1 MGESN
6 KLSREFLAERDL
18 RIFNLKKSG
27 LSNVDIGKRFNMSAA
42 AVAAASRRVLGRLN
56 SEAFL
61 SYPEVLRLELERLD
75 EMQKS
80 MWPLTQFR
88 RETLDDGSEIMLEPD
103 QNAVRTV
110 LGIMDRRA
118 KLLGMN
124 VERTEV
130 AISGLESQE
139 VIEVQSSL
147 AGQVREVS
155 SGDDAKDD
163 ALALL
168 EPDQNAVRTVLGI
181 MDRRA
186 KLLGMNV
193 ERTEVAISGL
203 ESQEVIEVQSSLAGQ
218 VREVSSGDDAKDDA
232 LALLE
237 LMASSGVLD
246 QGVVSNILDNVS
258 DDELGTPLDV
268 LEETLDSPVIEAE
281 IVSEEIDQVIDEEN
295 E

>member
-1 MGESN
+1 MAESN

-80 MWPLTQFR
+80 LWPLTQFR

-147 AGQVREVS
+147 AGKVQEVS
-155 SGDDAKDD
+155 SGDGAKD
-163 ALALL
+163 
-168 EPDQNAVRTVLGI
+168 E
-181 MDRRA
+181 
-186 KLLGMNV
+186 
-193 ERTEVAISGL
+193 
-203 ESQEVIEVQSSLAGQ
+203 
-218 VREVSSGDDAKDDA
+218 A

-258 DDELGTPLDV
+258 DDELGTPLGV
-268 LEETLDSPVIEAE
+268 LEEPLESPVIEAE
-281 IVSEEIDQVIDEEN
+281 IISEEIDQVIDEEN

>member
-1 MGESN
+1 MVESN

-18 RIFNLKKSG
+18 RIFSLKKSG
-27 LSNVDIGKRFNMSAA
+27 LNNVEIGKRFNMSAA

-80 MWPLTQFR
+80 LWPLTQFR
-88 RETLDDGSEIMLEPD
+88 REVLDDGTEVMLEPD

-130 AISGLESQE
+130 AISGLEQRE

-147 AGQVREVS
+147 AGQVTEVS
-155 SGDDAKDD
+155 SDGSK
-163 ALALL
+163 
-168 EPDQNAVRTVLGI
+168 E
-181 MDRRA
+181 
-186 KLLGMNV
+186 
-193 ERTEVAISGL
+193 
-203 ESQEVIEVQSSLAGQ
+203 ES
-218 VREVSSGDDAKDDA
+218 

-237 LMASSGVLD
+237 LMASSGVLEAA
-246 QGVVSNILDNVS
+246 VVDEILGKVS
-258 DDELGTPLDV
+258 DDGSVGTPLSV
-268 LEETLDSPVIEAE
+268 LEEEDLESPDI
-281 IVSEEIDQVIDEEN
+281 IDVVADVDEVIDVGSDDEEG
-295 E
+295 

>member
-1 MGESN
+1 MAESN

-147 AGQVREVS
+147 AGQVQEVA

-163 ALALL
+163 AL
-168 EPDQNAVRTVLGI
+168 
-181 MDRRA
+181 
-186 KLLGMNV
+186 K
-193 ERTEVAISGL
+193 
-203 ESQEVIEVQSSLAGQ
+203 
-218 VREVSSGDDAKDDA
+218 
-232 LALLE
+232 LLE

-281 IVSEEIDQVIDEEN
+281 IISEEIDEEN

>member
-1 MGESN
+1 MAESN

-147 AGQVREVS
+147 AGQVQEVS

-163 ALALL
+163 AL
-168 EPDQNAVRTVLGI
+168 
-181 MDRRA
+181 
-186 KLLGMNV
+186 K
-193 ERTEVAISGL
+193 
-203 ESQEVIEVQSSLAGQ
+203 
-218 VREVSSGDDAKDDA
+218 
-232 LALLE
+232 LLE

-258 DDELGTPLDV
+258 DDELGTPLGV
-268 LEETLDSPVIEAE
+268 LEETSDSPVIEAE

>member
-1 MGESN
+1 MAESN

-147 AGQVREVS
+147 AGQVQEVA
-155 SGDDAKDD
+155 SGDGAKD
-163 ALALL
+163 
-168 EPDQNAVRTVLGI
+168 E
-181 MDRRA
+181 
-186 KLLGMNV
+186 
-193 ERTEVAISGL
+193 
-203 ESQEVIEVQSSLAGQ
+203 
-218 VREVSSGDDAKDDA
+218 A

-281 IVSEEIDQVIDEEN
+281 IISEEIDEEN

>member
-1 MGESN
+1 MVESN

-27 LSNVDIGKRFNMSAA
+27 LSNVEIGKRFNMSAA

-80 MWPLTQFR
+80 LWPLTQFR
-88 RETLDDGSEIMLEPD
+88 RETLDDGTEIMVEPD

-139 VIEVQSSL
+139 VVEVQSSL
-147 AGQVREVS
+147 VGQVREVADS
-155 SGDDAKDD
+155 DAAKD
-163 ALALL
+163 
-168 EPDQNAVRTVLGI
+168 
-181 MDRRA
+181 
-186 KLLGMNV
+186 
-193 ERTEVAISGL
+193 
-203 ESQEVIEVQSSLAGQ
+203 ES
-218 VREVSSGDDAKDDA
+218 

-246 QGVVSNILDNVS
+246 QQVVSNILDNVS
-258 DDELGTPLDV
+258 DDSVGTPLSSI
-268 LEETLDSPVIEAE
+268 EGEASESPEVM
-281 IVSEEIDQVIDEEN
+281 DQQVVIDGEIISEDLDEES

>member
-1 MGESN
+1 MAESN

-147 AGQVREVS
+147 AGQVQEVA

-163 ALALL
+163 AL
-168 EPDQNAVRTVLGI
+168 
-181 MDRRA
+181 
-186 KLLGMNV
+186 K
-193 ERTEVAISGL
+193 
-203 ESQEVIEVQSSLAGQ
+203 
-218 VREVSSGDDAKDDA
+218 
-232 LALLE
+232 LLE

-258 DDELGTPLDV
+258 DDELGTPLGA
-268 LEETLDSPVIEAE
+268 LEEPLESPVIEAE
-281 IVSEEIDQVIDEEN
+281 IISEEIDQVIDEEN